1 MCSYAYGIILRKFSL
16 SVLNPLVFC
25 AVFTVISIFNELPVK
40 RSVLAVG
47 WWAVMGV
54 QGVLA
59 GRERRRGYL

>member
-40 RSVLAVG
+40 RKCFGGWVVGSDGCARSVG
-47 WWAVMGV
+47 W
-54 QGVLA
+54 
-59 GRERRRGYL
+59 